1 MHTYSDE
8 LIDELKL
15 GLWCMQGLCTFET
28 PDAQVFTTSVLVFTT
43 SVLVFT
49 TSVLVFTTS

>member
-49 TSVLVFTTS
+49 TS